1 MNFSN
6 SYGPR
11 QFLEKFISLLILNA
25 LVCRPLPVYG
35 TGFNI
40 RDWLYFGEH
49 CTTVQCVLKSCRAD
63 FVTSSVILTDE
74 SGGYERSLHH
84 P

>member
-40 RDWLYFGEH
+40 RD
-49 CTTVQCVLKSCRAD
+49 
-63 FVTSSVILTDE
+63 
-74 SGGYERSLHH
+74 
-84 P
+84 